1 MIAYCDF
8 IADRIKKAL
17 QSSIEDD
24 VETYISEVG
33 GIKSDLH
40 PEGGWFVS
48 PKKVVQV
55 TDLNG
60 KMYRVTIEEEI
71 HNG

>member
-1 MIAYCDF
+1 MIADGDF

-24 VETYISEVG
+24 VETYIGEVG

-48 PKKVVQV
+48 PKKTIQV
-55 TDLNG
+55 SDTNG
-60 KMYRVTIEEEI
+60 KMYNITIEEIE
-71 HNG
+71 